1 VETSAHEIKWLTVTV
16 CISTL
21 VAIAIDEL
29 QRSTWSTMEM
39 DVVAQDGETITYSI
53 GDTGLEVSRR
63 LSDGFIDAAEL
74 TRCISTQS
82 MAL

>member
-1 VETSAHEIKWLTVTV
+1 
-16 CISTL
+16 
-21 VAIAIDEL
+21 
-29 QRSTWSTMEM
+29 MEM